1 MVFLPADYREDKEYP
16 VLYLL
21 HGYGG
26 SHRTWHNKEADVI
39 LQNLYYFENVPEMI
53 VVCPN
58 SNINENES
66 ADGLDFYRRIIAE
79 APDHLKKNGVLMM
92 EIGYDQKEAVKA
104 LLHESGRFEKIIGLT
119 DLTGKDRIVAATVIT
134 VK

>member
-1 MVFLPADYREDKEYP
+1 MHEPMLALD
-16 VLYLL
+16 
-21 HGYGG
+21 GG
-26 SHRTWHNKEADVI
+26 
-39 LQNLYYFENVPEMI
+39 
-53 VVCPN
+53 
-58 SNINENES
+58 
-66 ADGLDFYRRIIAE
+66 ADGLAFYRRIIAE